1 MKKFELSFTFL
12 LLPLDFVMLMLAA
25 ISAYHIRFAE
35 ITAEIRP
42 VIFNLPFSDYAAI
55 AVYISLLWLVIFAFA
70 GLYKINGFVK
80 IVNEAYRIVLACST
94 GFMAVIILM
103 FFRRE
108 LFSSRFIILA
118 AWILAIIYVVAARIA
133 VRWLQRHLY
142 SRGVGAHNIAVI
154 GDMPI
159 TDKMIKIF
167 SLNKA
172 LGYKV
177 AKRYKHFNEEAEKE
191 LRGLIELKK
200 IDDIIQIDPN
210 LPKAEILKIINFCEE
225 NHITFKYAADL
236 LGTKI
241 LKTDVNMIA
250 GVPIVEI
257 KNTPLDGWGRIAKRI
272 FDIISSL
279 FFIII
284 LSPIIIATA
293 LLIKFESNGPIIYK
307 NERVSKDGYFKTYK
321 FRSMLIKYCV
331 GQEYG
336 NNDTALK
343 YEKELIENQNTKEGP
358 VYKIGNDPR
367 LTKVGR
373 FIRRWSIDEF
383 PQFFNVLFGS
393 MSLVGPRPHQP
404 REVARYERHHKKVLA
419 IKPGITG
426 LAQISGRSDLT
437 FEEEVKL
444 DTYYI
449 ENWSLLL
456 DISIILRTPIA
467 MLRRRKAE

>member
-12 LLPLDFVMLMLAA
+12 LLPLDFTMLMLAA
-25 ISAYHIRFAE
+25 VSAYNIRFAE

-42 VIFNLPFSDYAAI
+42 VIFSLPFSEYIAI
-55 AVYISLLWLVIFAFA
+55 SIYISLLWLVIFAFA
-70 GLYKINGFVK
+70 GLYKINGFVR
-80 IVNEAYRIVLACST
+80 IVNEAYRIILACST
-94 GFMAVIILM
+94 GFVAIIILM

-108 LFSSRFIILA
+108 LFSSRFIILV
-118 AWILAIIYVVAARIA
+118 AWVLAILYLVIARLAI
-133 VRWLQRHLY
+133 RWLQRHLY
-142 SRGVGAHNIAVI
+142 SQGIGAHNIAVI

-167 SLNKA
+167 NLNKA

-177 AKRYKHFNEEAEKE
+177 TKRYKRFDEEVEKE
-191 LRGLIELKK
+191 LQSLVDLKK

-210 LPKAEILKIINFCEE
+210 LSKSEILKIINFCEE
-225 NHITFKYAADL
+225 NHITFKYTADL

-272 FDIISSL
+272 FDIVLSL

-284 LSPIIIATA
+284 SSPLTILIA
-293 LLIKFESNGPIIYK
+293 LLIKLESDGPIVYK
-307 NERVSKDGYFKTYK
+307 NERVSKEGYFKTYK
-321 FRSMLIKYCV
+321 FRSMLMKYCV
-331 GQEYG
+331 GKEYD

-343 YEKELIENQNTKEGP
+343 YEDKLIADQNTKEGP

-367 LTKVGR
+367 LTKVGK

-383 PQFFNVLFGS
+383 PQFFNVLLGTMS
-393 MSLVGPRPHQP
+393 MVGPRPHQP
-404 REVARYERHHKKVLA
+404 REVMKYEKHHKKVLA
-419 IKPGITG
+419 IKPGVTG
-426 LAQISGRSDLT
+426 LAQISGRSDLS

-456 DISIILRTPIA
+456 DISIILRTPVA
-467 MLRRRKAE
+467 MLRRRKVE